1 MIATREKIPSYK
13 THEHAIISTLSYMID
28 ENTAKQSVENDTFM
42 TGALRWSPF
51 VLVQAR
57 RCNKSIGVGRLWQLN
72 QEVIIMRAA
81 LPKLGRPVW
90 VLLSGILFTHFSSY
104 MLLPYFSIILSTE
117 KGLSLGNVGLVLG
130 AGSIAYLVGSLL
142 GGLISDRL
150 GPKRTMVG
158 GLFIRG
164 LGYLLFLWVGS
175 FPALFAANLVA
186 GIGDG
191 LYMPP
196 AKAGIAT
203 YSSQATK
210 TTAFSY
216 RGIAAN
222 IGVTVGPLLGTILL
236 HRSSRA
242 LFLGVAVISFAL
254 AVEHG
259 LLITKAPLLGQG
271 ESTPSTKTNLR
282 DILRDKPFLLF
293 SLVTVFV
300 WALFTQFTLSLPLRA
315 EQIHTARNIGLIWTT
330 TSILIIVLQ
339 SPMTRLFTKYLHP
352 LLAMGIGTVLMAL
365 ALGSVALSS
374 AFWHLIASAVLF
386 TIGEMLFMPTSD
398 AIVSDLAKP
407 EQVGSYFGIASFV
420 YGAGETLGN
429 IGGGRLMETAVQQQT
444 LNLPWLL
451 FGGVGV
457 VVGAAYFAMR
467 AWRPLADPL
476 SPVLQERT
484 KNPHVLSMETTE
496 RGEFEAKSPL
506 RKKQKT

>member
-1 MIATREKIPSYK
+1 
-13 THEHAIISTLSYMID
+13 
-28 ENTAKQSVENDTFM
+28 
-42 TGALRWSPF
+42 
-51 VLVQAR
+51 
-57 RCNKSIGVGRLWQLN
+57 
-72 QEVIIMRAA
+72 MRAA

-117 KGLSLGNVGLVLG
+117 KGLTLGNVGLVLG
-130 AGSIAYLVGSLL
+130 AGSIAYLVGSLI

-150 GPKRTMVG
+150 GRKRTMVG

-164 LGYLLFLWVGS
+164 LGYLLFLWVAS

-222 IGVTVGPLLGTILL
+222 IGVTVGPLLGTFLL
-236 HRSSRA
+236 HRSSGA
-242 LFLGVAVISFAL
+242 LFLGVAVISFLL
-254 AVEHG
+254 AVEHW
-259 LLITKAPLLGQG
+259 LLITKDPPLVAGAG
-271 ESTPSTKTNLR
+271 EVTSTTKTNLR
-282 DILRDKPFLLF
+282 AILQDKPFLVF

-315 EQIHTARNIGLIWTT
+315 EQIHSARNIGLIWTT
-330 TSILIIVLQ
+330 TSILLIVLQ
-339 SPMTRLFTKYLHP
+339 SPITRLFTKYLHP
-352 LLAMGIGTVLMAL
+352 LLAMGIGTVIMAV

-374 AFWHLIASAVLF
+374 SFWHLIASAMLF

-398 AIVSDLAKP
+398 AIVSDLSTP
-407 EQVGSYFGIASFV
+407 ETVGSYFGVASFV

-429 IGGGRLMETAVQQQT
+429 IGGGRLMETAVRQGT
-444 LNLPWLL
+444 LNMPWLL

-457 VVGAAYFAMR
+457 AIGAVYFVMR
-467 AWRPLADPL
+467 AWRPLAAPL
-476 SPVLQERT
+476 QPALEERT
-484 KNPHVLSMETTE
+484 KQPEE
-496 RGEFEAKSPL
+496 REEIAVKSPF
-506 RKKQKT
+506 RNKQKV